1 MALSK
6 DTPQKV
12 LGGHYIDYPMVAS
25 ATIYEGSMVGDNAS
39 GYARALI
46 AGDPFLGIAQKGCV
60 ETTAA
65 AGGQYVRCRVGTWR
79 QEYALAGALTDI
91 GKIVYASDDG
101 TLTLTAGTN
110 TPVGRVVRYV
120 SATLMEI
127 EFTTCRAINY
137 LVATANDLEI
147 KSNDDLTL
155 SAGKLAADKVILRAF
170 DIDATAYVNLITC
183 ASHATVPSVTIGAS
197 AADTLA
203 FFGHTGGTQCAH
215 IADATTDT
223 STTTLITK
231 VNAIYTVLETYGL
244 VATA

>member
-39 GYARALI
+39 GYARALT

-60 ETTAA
+60 ETTGS
-65 AGGQYVRCRVGTWR
+65 AGGQYVRVRVGTWR

-91 GKIVYASDDG
+91 GKIVYATDDG
-101 TLTLTAGTN
+101 TLSLTAGTN

-120 SATLMEI
+120 TSALMEI
-127 EFTTCRAINY
+127 EFTTCRAIN
-137 LVATANDLEI
+137 AIIQTANDVQV

-155 SAGKLAADKVILRAF
+155 TPGKLAADKVVIQGY
-170 DIDATAYVNLITC
+170 DIDATAYVNLITVS
-183 ASHATVPSVTIGAS
+183 SHATVPTLALGAS
-197 AADTLA
+197 AADA
-203 FFGHTGGTQCAH
+203 IGFFGATPITQKAH
-215 IADATTDT
+215 MVQAD
-223 STTTLITK
+223 TTTTG
-231 VNAIYTVLETYGL
+231 VSNAIASIFVVLEDYGL